1 MILLINT
8 LYDDGSYISDM
19 IDDSL
24 LPDVIRIFFE
34 SKPNGYHFTWT
45 EQKDVA
51 WVEDTGFDIAEYVE
65 GAHLP
70 SSMLGSNAK
79 VDKIITVDL

>member
-8 LYDDGSYISDM
+8 LYDDGTYISDM

-24 LPDVIRIFFE
+24 LPDEIRKFFE
-34 SKPNGYHFTWT
+34 SKPNGYHFTWAD
-45 EQKDVA
+45 QKDA
-51 WVEDTGFDIAEYVE
+51 DWLEDTEFDIADYVE

-70 SSMLGSNAK
+70 SIMLGSNAK